1 MAKPSAIAA
10 SRQMLRL
17 LLLQSGLAKIRREYL
32 ADDLG
37 AGISVCVVLIPA
49 CVAYADLAGMPAQY
63 GLYTAL
69 AGMLVYALLGSSR
82 HLIVGP
88 DAALALLVAAAITP
102 LANGNPAQYLM
113 LSSVLTLLVGVL
125 MLIAAKARLGA
136 MADLLS
142 KPVLLGFMNGAAL
155 ILIASQLGKWTGL
168 SLHETAFFPRVL
180 ELITRHEQIHAT
192 SLIIGLLS
200 ILFLALLRELQPK
213 LPAAILLFIVAIG
226 GAYLLNIAEHGVAL
240 LGDLPKGLPDLAW
253 PALSLNQITTLLPA
267 AAGIALLAMP
277 EGILLA
283 RAFAQKNHYE
293 IAPNRE
299 LMALGLANVAASL
312 WQGFALGASQSRT
325 AINDAAGGKSVMSG
339 LFAAL
344 LLLLFLLFLSG
355 SLRYLP
361 VTTLSALLIFAGLNL
376 IEVRTWVEM
385 YRLDRTAAI
394 FSLITTAGVLI
405 VGVLPGIIVGILLSL
420 AYLIQFMARPFDA
433 VLCSVAGRKGF
444 HDVAEAHLSGESRY
458 LQGLLVYRFYAP
470 LLFANSSYFV
480 DRISQLVA
488 EDGDTRWVLVDAQAI
503 TFLDVT
509 AAEQLL
515 TLNRLLEEAGI
526 DLKFARCNRPLREAF
541 DRYGVTSA
549 LGADSFFAHV
559 HDALA
564 QYKLLHPDVAPEPVS
579 MSWNGVDRRLG

>member
-1 MAKPSAIAA
+1 MAKDQH
-10 SRQMLRL
+10 SRLKAL
-17 LLLQSGLAKIRREYL
+17 WLQTGLASIRRQSL
-32 ADDLG
+32 ANDIT
-37 AGISVCVVLIPA
+37 AGLSVCVVLIPA
-49 CVAYADLAGMPAQY
+49 CVAYADLAGMPAHT

-69 AGMLVYALLGSSR
+69 AGMLVYAILGSSR
-82 HLIVGP
+82 QLIVGP

-102 LANGNPAQYLM
+102 LAHGNPAQYLM
-113 LSSVLTLLVGVL
+113 LASVLTFLVGVL
-125 MLIAAKARLGA
+125 MLIAAKAKLGA
-136 MADLLS
+136 IADLLS

-168 SLHETAFFPRVL
+168 NLEQSAFFPRL
-180 ELITRHEQIHAT
+180 AELLLHYDQMHPSTVVV
-192 SLIIGLLS
+192 GLLS
-200 ILFLALLRELQPK
+200 LVFLVLIRQLRPQW
-213 LPAAILLFIVAIG
+213 PAAVLLFVVAIAS
-226 GAYLLNIAEHGVAL
+226 AYMLEIASRGVLL
-240 LGDLPKGLPDLAW
+240 LGALPKGLPDLAW
-253 PALSLNQITTLLPA
+253 PHLTFELLTLLVPA

-293 IAPNRE
+293 INPNRE
-299 LMALGLANVAASL
+299 LMALGVANIAASL

-325 AINDAAGGKSVMSG
+325 AINDAAGGQSAASG
-339 LFAAL
+339 LIAAL
-344 LLLLFLLFLSG
+344 LLLLFLVFLSD

-361 VTTLSALLIFAGLNL
+361 VASLSALLIYAGLNL
-376 IEVRTWVEM
+376 IEVRTWLEM
-385 YRLDRTAAI
+385 YRLDKTAAM

-405 VGVLPGIIVGILLSL
+405 VGVLPGIIVGIFLSL
-420 AYLIQFMARPFDA
+420 AYLIKFMARPFDA
-433 VLCSVAGRKGF
+433 VLCSAAGRKGF

-488 EDGDTRWVLVDAQAI
+488 EDGDTRWVLIDAQAM

-515 TLNRLLEEAGI
+515 TLNQQLEEAGI
-526 DLKFARCNRPLREAF
+526 DLKFARCNRPLREAL
-541 DRYGVTSA
+541 DRYGVTQA
-549 LGADSFFAHV
+549 IGADSFFSHV

-564 QYKLLHPDVAPEPVS
+564 RYKELHPDVAPEPVGK
-579 MSWNGVDRRLG
+579 WNGVERRQR

>member
-1 MAKPSAIAA
+1 MAQDSA
-10 SRQMLRL
+10 SRVHTLWQ
-17 LLLQSGLAKIRREYL
+17 QSGLANIRREHL
-32 ADDLG
+32 SADVV
-37 AGISVCVVLIPA
+37 AGISVCIVLIPA
-49 CVAYADLAGMPAQY
+49 CVAYADLAGMPAQN

-69 AGMLVYALLGSSR
+69 AGMLMYALLGSSR
-82 HLIVGP
+82 HVIVGP
-88 DAALALLVAAAITP
+88 DAAIALLVAAAIAP
-102 LANGNPAQYLM
+102 LAHGNVAQYVV
-113 LSSVLTLLVGVL
+113 LSATLTFLVGVL
-125 MLIAAKARLGA
+125 MLIAAKAKLGA
-136 MADLLS
+136 IADLLS

-155 ILIASQLGKWTGL
+155 ILIASQLGKWTGM
-168 SLHETAFFPRVL
+168 SLHEAAFFPR
-180 ELITRHEQIHAT
+180 LIE
-192 SLIIGLLS
+192 LLS
-200 ILFLALLRELQPK
+200 HSDEIHSTTLIVGTLSLFFLILMRQLFPSW
-213 LPAAILLFIVAIG
+213 PAAVLLFVLAIG
-226 GAYLLNIAEHGVAL
+226 AAYLLEITQHGVAL
-240 LGDLPKGLPDLAW
+240 LGNLPQGLPDLEM
-253 PALSLNQITTLLPA
+253 PHLSFEHLTTLLPA

-299 LMALGLANVAASL
+299 LMALGMANIAASL

-325 AINDAAGGKSVMSG
+325 AINDAAGGKSVVSG
-339 LFAAL
+339 LVAAL
-344 LLLLFLLFLSG
+344 ILLLFLVFLSG

-361 VTTLSALLIFAGLNL
+361 VTTLSALLIFAGINL
-376 IEVRTWVEM
+376 IEVRTWLEM
-385 YRLDRTAAI
+385 YRLDKTAAM

-433 VLCSVAGRKGF
+433 VLCSAEGRKGF
-444 HDVAEAHLSGESRY
+444 HDVAEAHLIGESRY

-470 LLFANSSYFV
+470 LLFANSSFFV

-488 EDGDTRWVLVDAQAI
+488 EDGDTRWVLIDAQAM

-515 TLNRLLEEAGI
+515 TLNHLLEEAGI

-541 DRYGVTSA
+541 DRYGVTRA
-549 LGADSFFAHV
+549 IGADSFYAHV

-564 QYKLLHPDVAPEPVS
+564 AYKALYPDVVPEPVS
-579 MSWNGVDRRLG
+579 SWNGVERRQR

>member
-1 MAKPSAIAA
+1 MPHSAPTA
-10 SRQMLRL
+10 SRWRQIWQL
-17 LLLQSGLAKIRREYL
+17 SGLAQIRRAHL
-32 ADDLG
+32 AADIT

-49 CVAYADLAGMPAQY
+49 CVAYADLAGMPAQN

-69 AGMLVYALLGSSR
+69 AGMLVYALVGSSR
-82 HLIVGP
+82 QLIVGP

-102 LANGNPAQYLM
+102 LAHGNMLQYAL
-113 LSSVLTLLVGVL
+113 LSGMLTLLVGIL
-125 MLIAAKARLGA
+125 MLIAAQARLGA
-136 MADLLS
+136 IADLLS

-155 ILIASQLGKWTGL
+155 ILIASQLGKWSGL
-168 SLHETAFFPRVL
+168 DLHEAAFFPRVFEFL
-180 ELITRHEQIHAT
+180 TRHEAMHST
-192 SLIIGLLS
+192 TLIIGALS
-200 ILFLALLRELQPK
+200 MGFLMLLRQLQPQ
-213 LPAAILLFIVAIG
+213 LPAAVLLFMVGIAC
-226 GAYLLNIAEHGVAL
+226 AYFLQLERHGVHL
-240 LGDLPKGLPDLAW
+240 LGNLPQGLPQLSW
-253 PALSLNQITTLLPA
+253 PLLSFDHFTTLLPA

-277 EGILLA
+277 EGILLS

-299 LMALGLANVAASL
+299 LMALGLANIAASL

-325 AINDAAGGKSVMSG
+325 AINDAAGGKSVLSG
-339 LFAAL
+339 LIAAL
-344 LLLLFLLFLSG
+344 LLGLFLLFLSG

-361 VTTLSALLIFAGLNL
+361 VSTLSALLIFAGINL
-376 IEVRTWVEM
+376 IDLRSLLEM

-420 AYLIQFMARPFDA
+420 AYLIRFMARPFDA
-433 VLCSVAGRKGF
+433 VLCSAEGRKGF

-470 LLFANSSYFV
+470 LLFANSSYFF

-488 EDGDTRWVLVDAQAI
+488 EDGDTRWVLIDAQAI

-515 TLNRLLEEAGI
+515 TLNRMLEEADI
-526 DLKFARCNRPLREAF
+526 DLKFARCNRPLREAL
-541 DRYGVTSA
+541 DRYGVTQA
-549 LGADSFFAHV
+549 IGADSFYSHV

-564 QYKLLHPDVAPEPVS
+564 QYKQRYPDVVPEPVGE
-579 MSWNGVDRRLG
+579 WNGVERRQR